1 MCFINEA
8 DWVARE
14 SAEYTYAA
22 TQRIKCCE
30 CRELVGSGALVH
42 YLWLQEY
49 DECQR
54 CEDGECECPDVEYEG
69 SMLQDCCQCA
79 EPTYG
84 ETAELYTCDNCYK
97 FLQAVEAT
105 ELAAGCRAYEARPL
119 PEMMYDDIQEGGSE
133 EAKKYWKQAICMFPE
148 LRTSGYL
155 GRLWRKMFVR

>member
-1 MCFINEA
+1 MCFVNEA
-8 DWVARE
+8 DWVASE

-49 DECQR
+49 DECLA
-54 CEDGECECPDVEYEG
+54 CYEGECSCPCGE
-69 SMLQDCCQCA
+69 CCQCEA
-79 EPTYG
+79 PTFG
-84 ETAELYTCDNCYK
+84 ETAELYTCDNCHK

-105 ELAAGCRAYEARPL
+105 ELAAGCRSYEAKPL
-119 PEMMYDDIQEGGSE
+119 PEMMYNDIQEVGSE
-133 EAKKYWKQAICMFPE
+133 EAKKYWQQAIRMFPE